1 MKVRILPQNPFLRM
15 SMPEMLY
22 REALNQ
28 ALREEMQRD
37 PLIFLMGEEVGFY
50 QGAFKVSKGLLEEF
64 GPMRVIDTPITEG
77 GFTGVGIGAAM
88 GGLHPIIEMMT
99 FNFALLALDQIINN
113 AVKLRYMSGGQLSIP
128 LVIRGPGGPSRQ
140 LAAQHSQSLESIFC
154 HVAGLTVI
162 APSTPHD
169 AKGLLKSA
177 IRQNNPVVFI
187 EGQELY
193 AVKGEVASGEFTI
206 PIGVSEIKREGSDV
220 TLIAWSKMLH
230 LAMKTA
236 EVLEG
241 DGIDVEVIDLRTLKP
256 LDHNTLVG
264 SIQKTGRAVIVE
276 EGWRFCGV
284 GSEVANVIYG
294 RVFGELDAP
303 IERVTGFDV
312 PMPYAK
318 NLERAALPTQDR
330 LIQAIKRTLYQ
341 S

>member
-1 MKVRILPQNPFLRM
+1 
-15 SMPEMLY
+15 MPEILY

-37 PLIFLMGEEVGFY
+37 PKIFLMGEEVGFY
-50 QGAFKVSKGLLEEF
+50 QGAFKVSKGLLDEF

-113 AVKLRYMSGGQLSIP
+113 AVKIRYMSGGQLSIP
-128 LVIRGPGGPSRQ
+128 MVIRGPGGPSRQ

-177 IRQNNPVVFI
+177 IRQNNPVIFI

-193 AVKGEVASGEFTI
+193 AIKGDVASGEFTI

-236 EVLEG
+236 EDLEG

-256 LDHNTLVG
+256 LDHDTLVG

-276 EGWRFCGV
+276 EGWRFCGI
-284 GSEVANVIYG
+284 GAEVASILYG
-294 RVFGELDAP
+294 RALDSLDAP